1 MKLMKPFYRLG
12 QAFALTAVL
21 LFVSLPGQTAMVG
34 TAEISRDIAS
44 INVDQTTLQQQRLWI
59 QQQLVANGVSAADS
73 AMRVSLLSDAQ
84 VRQVRQQFDEMPAG
98 AGVAGIIVTA
108 AIVILVTDLIG
119 LTDVYPFIRPI
130 Q

>member
-1 MKLMKPFYRLG
+1 MKPFYRLG